1 MMETVAGLFIFFGA
15 ALMAVAALGLLR
27 LPDFY
32 LRMAATTK
40 ATTLG
45 VALMMTGAAIVF
57 ADAGVTARVIA
68 IILFLFLTSPIG
80 AHVIGRAAYLHGV
93 RLWDRT
99 VADQWNRQPKT
110 TDAQPK
116 TGGDDPARR

>member
-1 MMETVAGLFIFFGA
+1 MIEILAGILIFLGA

-45 VALMMTGAAIVF
+45 VALMTVGVAVVF
-57 ADAGVTARVIA
+57 ADTAVTARVLA

-93 RLWDRT
+93 PLWKET
-99 VADQWNRQPKT
+99 VVDQWNGQPTPTSK
-110 TDAQPK
+110 PK
-116 TGGDDPARR
+116 DPPSS

>member
-1 MMETVAGLFIFFGA
+1 MTATFAGILIFAGA

-45 VALMMTGAAIVF
+45 VALMTLGAAIVF
-57 ADAGVTARVIA
+57 ADAAVTARVVA

-93 RLWDRT
+93 KLWDRT
-99 VADQWNRQPKT
+99 VVDQWNRQPAPH
-110 TDAQPK
+110 DSEASSN
-116 TGGDDPARR
+116 G